1 MVQSTKFDSFQ
12 NSLKTFLGDNNTLI
26 KRQFLLHKIR
36 VVWPEIAG
44 KLSEHCQ
51 PLRIDGKRL
60 VIVAD
65 NAPLTNQLFMVK
77 TNLLQKVNAKLAGE
91 YVFLDMS
98 FVSGSLLKNES
109 VAEEEQEEATYTLV
123 VCPKCGGKMESWR
136 KLCFDC
142 DREEQQQREQKLRQQ
157 LKATPWLK
165 FEEIKIEGLDKLTF
179 HRIRDV
185 LADYYFE
192 KVRLKTATEQDQLQ
206 AVLLY
211 TKKLPEEISND
222 EYKMTLAILAKED
235 ELKE

>member
-1 MVQSTKFDSFQ
+1 
-12 NSLKTFLGDNNTLI
+12 
-26 KRQFLLHKIR
+26 
-36 VVWPEIAG
+36 
-44 KLSEHCQ
+44 
-51 PLRIDGKRL
+51 
-60 VIVAD
+60 
-65 NAPLTNQLFMVK
+65 
-77 TNLLQKVNAKLAGE
+77 
-91 YVFLDMS
+91 MS
-98 FVSGSLLKNES
+98 FVSGSLLKNEL
-109 VAEEEQEEATYTLV
+109 VIEEEQEEETYTLV
-123 VCPKCGGKMESWR
+123 ACPKCGGKMESWR

>member
-77 TNLLQKVNAKLAGE
+77 TNLLQKVNVKLADE

-109 VAEEEQEEATYTLV
+109 VAEEEQEEETYTLV
-123 VCPKCGGKMESWR
+123 ACPKCGGKMESWR

>member
-36 VVWPEIAG
+36 VAWPEIAG

-77 TNLLQKVNAKLAGE
+77 ANLLQKVNAKLTGE

-98 FVSGSLLKNES
+98 FVSGSLQKNES
-109 VAEEEQEEATYTLV
+109 VAEEEKEEETYTLV
-123 VCPKCGGKMESWR
+123 ACPKCGGKKESWR

-142 DREEQQQREQKLRQQ
+142 DREEQQEREQKLRQQ

-206 AVLLY
+206 AVLFY
-211 TKKLPEEISND
+211 MKKLPEEISND

>member
-36 VVWPEIAG
+36 VAWPEFAG

-51 PLRIDGKRL
+51 PLKIDGKRL

-109 VAEEEQEEATYTLV
+109 VIEEEQEEETYTLV
-123 VCPKCGGKMESWR
+123 ACPKCGGKMESWR

-157 LKATPWLK
+157 LKSTPWLK

>member
-12 NSLKTFLGDNNTLI
+12 NSLKIFLGDNNTLI

-109 VAEEEQEEATYTLV
+109 VAEEEQEEETYTLV

-165 FEEIKIEGLDKLTF
+165 FEEIKIDGLDKLTF

>member
-109 VAEEEQEEATYTLV
+109 VAEEEQEEETYTLV
-123 VCPKCGGKMESWR
+123 ACPKCGGKMESWR

-165 FEEIKIEGLDKLTF
+165 FEEIKIDGLDKLTF

>member
-26 KRQFLLHKIR
+26 RRQFLLHKIR
-36 VVWPEIAG
+36 VAWPEIAG

-51 PLRIDGKRL
+51 PLRIDRKRL

-77 TNLLQKVNAKLAGE
+77 TNLLQKVNAKLVGE

-123 VCPKCGGKMESWR
+123 ACPKCGGKMESWR

-165 FEEIKIEGLDKLTF
+165 FEEIKIDGLDKLTF

>member
-12 NSLKTFLGDNNTLI
+12 NSLKFFLGDNNTLI

-109 VAEEEQEEATYTLV
+109 VIEEEQEEEIYTLV
-123 VCPKCGGKMESWR
+123 ACPKCGGKMESWR

-179 HRIRDV
+179 YRIRDV

-192 KVRLKTATEQDQLQ
+192 RVRLKTATEQDQLQ

>member
-77 TNLLQKVNAKLAGE
+77 TNLLQKVNAELAGE

-109 VAEEEQEEATYTLV
+109 VAEEEQEEETYTLV
-123 VCPKCGGKMESWR
+123 ACPKCGGKMESWR

-165 FEEIKIEGLDKLTF
+165 FEEIKIDGLDKLTF

>member
-12 NSLKTFLGDNNTLI
+12 NSLKIFLGDNNTLI

-36 VVWPEIAG
+36 VAWPEIAG

-109 VAEEEQEEATYTLV
+109 VIEEEQEEEIYTLV
-123 VCPKCGGKMESWR
+123 ACPKCGGKMESWR

-179 HRIRDV
+179 YRIRDV

-192 KVRLKTATEQDQLQ
+192 RVRLKTATEQDQLQ

>member
-179 HRIRDV
+179 YRIRDV

-211 TKKLPEEISND
+211 TKKLPEKISND

>member
-36 VVWPEIAG
+36 VAWSEIAG

-109 VAEEEQEEATYTLV
+109 VIEEEQEEETFTLV
-123 VCPKCGGKMESWR
+123 ACPKCGGKMESWR